1 VVGRGAAA
9 LAEAG
14 GVSARLELRLRVRL
28 AGFEL
33 ALDLA
38 SDADALGLFG
48 PSGAGKTSALEA
60 VAGWRRPSEG
70 LVRLRGRTLFDSS
83 HGIDLAPER
92 RGVGYVPQDLLLFDH
107 WNVRENLAAGG
118 GRAGGAARAGILERA
133 ARVLELEP
141 LLERSVATLS
151 GGERQRVALA
161 RALGSGPDLLLL
173 DEPLGSLDLPLRRR
187 ILPYILRVR
196 EEFGTPM
203 VLVSHDPLEVGVL
216 CDEVCVLREGRQVAR
231 GRPAEVL
238 AGIEGAPAVGAEV
251 ENVLRGRVGAVR
263 GASATLELG
272 DGVKLEVPAP
282 GLETGGRAVV
292 ALRADDVLVATRRP
306 EGLSAR
312 NVLPARVREIIQR
325 EGRVLMTAELAPGVD
340 PISVELT
347 PESTRELELETARQ
361 IFLIVKTRSCRV
373 MAALP
378 PAPDSAAPGQGA

>member
-1 VVGRGAAA
+1 M
-9 LAEAG
+9 
-14 GVSARLELRLRVRL
+14 SARLELRLRVRL

-33 ALDLA
+33 ELDLA

-48 PSGAGKTSALEA
+48 PSGAGKTSALEV

-70 LVRLRGRTLFDSS
+70 IVRLSGRTLFDSS
-83 HGIDLAPER
+83 RGIDLAPER
-92 RGVGYVPQDLLLFDH
+92 RGVGYVPQDLLLFEH
-107 WNVRENLAAGG
+107 WSVRENIAAGG
-118 GRAGGAARAGILERA
+118 ARASGAARGGILERA
-133 ARVLELEP
+133 ARVLELDP

-216 CDEVCVLREGRQVAR
+216 CDVVCVLREGRQVAR

-238 AGIEGAPAVGAEV
+238 AGAEGAPAVGAEV

-272 DGVKLEVPAP
+272 AGVKLEVPAP
-282 GLETGGRAVV
+282 GLEPGGRAVV

-312 NVLPARVREIIQR
+312 NVLPARVRDIVQR
-325 EGRVLMTAELAPGVD
+325 EGRVLMTAELGPGVD

-347 PESTRELELETARQ
+347 PESTRELGLETARQ
-361 IFLIVKTRSCRV
+361 VFLIVKTRSCRV

-378 PAPDSAAPGQGA
+378 PSATL